1 MPRGTLWRQ
10 PSKLRIWKKVKNDKR
25 TDKTATAAPPCGTA
39 VRFKNKWAPH
49 NRCFYLTLLLA
60 RASPPSHVPQKFK
73 VGCFLFLYYFI
84 IFQLLLPQSFS
95 GRGCGERK
103 ERERERKKMNALGRQ
118 AQRSGASTM
127 HQRQYSENFID
138 ASSNGRWLQS
148 AGLQHLQS
156 SNASVPSLQVLI
168 FLCFFPFTSC
178 LVAKKEYRK
187 EKEIFFF
194 WLT

>member
-1 MPRGTLWRQ
+1 MPHLPRTC
-10 PSKLRIWKKVKNDKR
+10 PKNSKLVASSSCIILLFFN
-25 TDKTATAAPPCGTA
+25 
-39 VRFKNKWAPH
+39 
-49 NRCFYLTLLLA
+49 CFFLK
-60 RASPPSHVPQKFK
+60 ASLVE
-73 VGCFLFLYYFI
+73 VV
-84 IFQLLLPQSFS
+84 
-95 GRGCGERK
+95 
-103 ERERERKKMNALGRQ
+103 EREKREKERKKMNALGRQ

-187 EKEIFFF
+187 EKEILFFF

>member
-84 IFQLLLPQSFS
+84 ILQLLLPQSFS

-103 ERERERKKMNALGRQ
+103 EREREKEDECVGEA
-118 AQRSGASTM
+118 GA
-127 HQRQYSENFID
+127 EIWCIDD
-138 ASSNGRWLQS
+138 ASE
-148 AGLQHLQS
+148 A
-156 SNASVPSLQVLI
+156 VLRQ
-168 FLCFFPFTSC
+168 LHRCF
-178 LVAKKEYRK
+178 V
-187 EKEIFFF
+187 
-194 WLT
+194 